1 MATSV
6 LSPIPAETQ
15 ITDAKGR
22 ITEFFRL
29 RWEELRNTF
38 RLVPTL
44 ATVAVPNATF
54 TGAASIPTT
63 AAFTTLQAGTY
74 RITYYIRKTAIDG
87 IASGLTVT
95 LGWVDTLGQS
105 QAFALIAVDSTTA
118 FQTDTITVDADAV
131 TDLTYAVLYAS
142 TAGNMRF
149 KIKVIVEQLN

>member
-15 ITDAKGR
+15 ITDTQGR

-29 RWEELRNTF
+29 RWEELRSTF

-44 ATVAVPNATF
+44 ATIAVPNATF

-63 AAFTTLQAGTY
+63 AAFTTLAAGTY
-74 RITYYIRKTAIDG
+74 RITYYIRKTTIDG
-87 IASGLTVT
+87 VGSGLTVT
-95 LGWVDTLGQS
+95 LGWVDTLGLS
-105 QAFALIAVDSTTA
+105 QAFALLVPDSTNA
-118 FQTDTITVDADAV
+118 FQTGTITVNADAV
-131 TDLTYAVLYAS
+131 TDLTYAVLYQS

-149 KIKVIVEQLN
+149 KIAVFVEQLS